1 MARTATTKA
10 NHRLLLRGC
19 NICRLYMLCMMIQM
33 YKIGMILE
41 KSVDDIH
48 GSKDMINL
56 GVNVYLKTN
65 LKTKLVLS
73 ANSF

>member
-1 MARTATTKA
+1 
-10 NHRLLLRGC
+10 
-19 NICRLYMLCMMIQM
+19 MMIQM